1 MDGYGFNFVHA
12 IKVITLALCWI
23 NYGLSLYKSKW
34 DFGSLTNVG
43 WLMAVLGWTSVVING

>member
-43 WLMAVLGWTSVVING
+43 WLMAVLGWTNVVL